1 MSGASTDEVYKPTWW
16 LFEDMS
22 FLSAHVA
29 ARSGK
34 SSLIVIAKN
43 IYCYYKNCNF
53 QTTYFNSNLLQ
64 HSNKQS
70 DVPPTN
76 VTNIINDSSVEELQY
91 TEICDLI
98 NKNNAVKD
106 YDNNSHS
113 PTFSGSSSSKLSSRT
128 ERNKKKKEVETSD
141 ARLNFWK
148 AASQTLINISDD
160 NDNVTDGIHHWILY
174 LESEL
179 RKIKD
184 RKRLKRLQR
193 KIIDLIDD
201 EDN

>member
-34 SSLIVIAKN
+34 SSLI
-43 IYCYYKNCNF
+43 
-53 QTTYFNSNLLQ
+53 

-128 ERNKKKKEVETSD
+128 ERNKKKKEVETWNTSLD
-141 ARLNFWK
+141 SIF
-148 AASQTLINISDD
+148 
-160 NDNVTDGIHHWILY
+160 G
-174 LESEL
+174 
-179 RKIKD
+179 
-184 RKRLKRLQR
+184 KR
-193 KIIDLIDD
+193 IT
-201 EDN
+201 

>member
-34 SSLIVIAKN
+34 SSLI
-43 IYCYYKNCNF
+43 
-53 QTTYFNSNLLQ
+53 

-98 NKNNAVKD
+98 NKNNGNNSYTHNIHAPVKD